1 MAMATPTLC
10 HAYNTWGGADYTDT
24 YLGVT
29 WDKTW
34 TRAGGLQ
41 AATTDKAASWMADL
55 PDNMFVAHVSI
66 PGAHDFATGEDNWV
80 SSVANGPAS
89 STTQAV
95 TMREQMD
102 RGIRGIDLRPGL
114 YSNTL
119 YCNHGLAQTEKPFRQ
134 PLPTWYT
141 SSNSIPRNSSSYT
154 SSAAISTVPARHRA

>member
-1 MAMATPTLC
+1 MKRLYFPLIAMAMATPTLC

-95 TMREQMD
+95 SMREQMD

-119 YCNHGLAQTEKPFRQ
+119 YCNHGLA
-134 PLPTWYT
+134 
-141 SSNSIPRNSSSYT
+141 
-154 SSAAISTVPARHRA
+154 

>member
-1 MAMATPTLC
+1 MTMATPTLC
-10 HAYNTWGGADYTDT
+10 HAYNTWGGADYTDE

-89 STTQAV
+89 STT
-95 TMREQMD
+95 
-102 RGIRGIDLRPGL
+102 
-114 YSNTL
+114 
-119 YCNHGLAQTEKPFRQ
+119 
-134 PLPTWYT
+134 
-141 SSNSIPRNSSSYT
+141 
-154 SSAAISTVPARHRA
+154 